1 MKSRFLVF
9 LTAICVL
16 LLGSGFYSLS
26 NSHEHAGFFTQRDS
40 VYVTVDKAPKL
51 KEKGGDVQKFLRKEI
66 DYPIEAIAIAKEGDV
81 LVTFVVTAN
90 GNMVNPHI
98 EKSLSE
104 SLDKEALRV
113 VSLMKYW
120 KPGVADGKKVD
131 TKMTIPVHFY
141 LSDENKQLSQQ
152 LKPFYEGGRKPPLF
166 ILDKKKVTGLSVI
179 EYYNVKSVRVIKGK
193 KAIELYGEDGRN
205 GVVVIETKQGTEP
218 VYKRY

>member
-1 MKSRFLVF
+1 MKNKFLVF
-9 LTAICVL
+9 LTAVCVL

-26 NSHEHAGFFTQRDS
+26 NSHKNVSFFTQRDS
-40 VYVTVDKAPKL
+40 VYVTVDKAPRL
-51 KEKGGDVQKFLRKEI
+51 KEKGGDVQKFISKEI
-66 DYPIEAIAIAKEGDV
+66 NYPIEAIAKVEEGKV

-98 EKSLSE
+98 EKGLSE

-120 KPGVADGKKVD
+120 KPGVVDGEKVD
-131 TKMTIPVHFY
+131 TKMIVPVHFY
-141 LSDENKQLSQQ
+141 LSEENKRLSQQ

-166 ILDKKKVTGLSVI
+166 ILDKKKVTGLSVV

-205 GVVVIETKQGTEP
+205 GVVVIETKNGTEP